1 MLAADYFQS
10 YSVVGLLAVVGVL
23 FVAVAFGAGR
33 LLRPV
38 VPTPE
43 KLLTYECGVDPVG
56 EGWAHTQVRYYV
68 YAFLYVIFAVDSI
81 FLFPWATVFAAARLR
96 RDDARG
102 DVHLPRLPG
111 RGPALRMEEG
121 RPDMDVTQP
130 RPAEPR
136 CRAEPVLL
144 PEPKRLGALARLAP
158 EPMKVVLNW
167 GRRY

>member
-1 MLAADYFQS
+1 MPEATTVARQPAARGGLLPR

-81 FLFPWATVFAAARLR
+81 FLFPWATVFAA
-96 RDDARG
+96 
-102 DVHLPRLPG
+102 PG
-111 RGPALRMEEG
+111 YGATTLVEMFIF
-121 RPDMDVTQP
+121 
-130 RPAEPR
+130 
-136 CRAEPVLL
+136 
-144 PEPKRLGALARLAP
+144 LGFLA
-158 EPMKVVLNW
+158 VGCCTH
-167 GRRY
+167 GRRASCEWT